1 MGALGHDAGHF
12 AVSQKFPWIND
23 VGVWGMSL
31 LCNPILWQHQHTYA
45 HHSHTNE
52 FDHDPDLHHFHTL
65 LRVHWKFR
73 SESIHKYQAHWP
85 FVMLA
90 YALVVFGTCFW
101 IPWGVIQSGSL
112 YGIVEWTDRKRF
124 LRSVGMMLHTFGY
137 VIFIIV
143 VPFWTFSSWCGALS
157 AVTIHVA
164 VAGIIFA
171 IFSQINHLNE
181 PSLQADAEGRRNR
194 PNAERDPVIT
204 NSWAAAQVETS
215 NNFCPNSTLWHL
227 LSNGLNLQ
235 IEHHL
240 FPGLNHSHLHHIAPV
255 VRQTCID
262 FGVVYKSYDSWSS
275 LMCATLEWLKTLSH
289 ECDAD
294 VCRQE

>member
-1 MGALGHDAGHF
+1 
-12 AVSQKFPWIND
+12 
-23 VGVWGMSL
+23 MSF

-45 HHSHTNE
+45 HHSFTNE

-73 SESIHKYQAHWP
+73 SKGIYRYQMYWP

-90 YALVVFGTCFW
+90 YTMVVFGTCFW

-112 YGIVEWTDRKRF
+112 YGLVEWTDRQRPF
-124 LRSVGMMLHTFGY
+124 RSLGMVLHTFGY
-137 VIFIIV
+137 IAFIMAI
-143 VPFWTFSSWCGALS
+143 PFLAHESRWTAAA
-157 AVTIHVA
+157 AVGIHVA
-164 VAGIIFA
+164 TAGLIFA

-181 PSLQADAEGRRNR
+181 PSVKADMDNRQHPSPDRN
-194 PNAERDPVIT
+194 PILK

-215 NNFCPNSTLWHL
+215 NNFCPNSRIWHL

-240 FPGLNHSHLHHIAPV
+240 FPGINHSHLHHIAPTV
-255 VRQTCID
+255 QQTCRE
-262 FGVVYKSYDSWSS
+262 FGVVYKSYESWSS
-275 LMCATLEWLKTLSH
+275 LMLATLEWLKALSD
-289 ECDAD
+289 ECNPDLSSGKALH
-294 VCRQE
+294 